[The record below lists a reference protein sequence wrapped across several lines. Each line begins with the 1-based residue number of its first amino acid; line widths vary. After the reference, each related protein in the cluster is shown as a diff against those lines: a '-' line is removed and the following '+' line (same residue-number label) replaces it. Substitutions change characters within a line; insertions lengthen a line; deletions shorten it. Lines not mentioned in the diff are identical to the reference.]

1 MNEFN
6 SAPPE
11 AVVSGGFR
19 RNFRYDVNIVMLS
32 SLIMLICVFLDD
44 FIMLA
49 LRSENGFIVMLT
61 SLLANVTRDE
71 ASGMLVRLADSAAFQ
86 NICGIAVQLIML
98 LFPALIAR
106 KALISK
112 PKPPFPLAARL
123 PEHPF
128 AYVGMTFGTCY
139 TVNVICSLLFGS
151 FYPSIGSLALGDT
164 IFGFI
169 SVVIIAPIFEE
180 FVFRGIFFRSLAKY
194 DRIFAVFFTAAVFGL
209 IHREPASV
217 INGFVF
223 GVFAAIACAETDSLL
238 MGIMLHM
245 TNNALSFASTSLLE
259 AGGGMLILLIPLSVF
274 SVVMI
279 SCVFVMF
286 INKKTAEKPFFT
298 IQKHVAYATP
308 RITGGYKF
316 ITLIGSIWSWFFI
329 ILLAYSIKLL
339 YG

>member
-6 SAPPE
+6 AAPTE
-11 AVVSGGFR
+11 ASVSVGFR
-19 RNFRYDVNIVMLS
+19 RNFRYDVNVVMLS
-32 SLIMLICVFLDD
+32 SLIMLACVYLDD
-44 FIMLA
+44 FILLA
-49 LRSENGFIVMLT
+49 LRSGNGPLVTLT
-61 SLLANVTRDE
+61 SLFADVTRNE
-71 ASGMLVRLADSAAFQ
+71 AAEMLSRLAASAVFR

-112 PKPPFPLAARL
+112 PEPPFPLAARL
-123 PEHPF
+123 PERPLTY
-128 AYVGMTFGTCY
+128 AAVTFGTCY
-139 TVNVICSLLFGS
+139 TVNAVCSLLFGG
-151 FYPSIGSLALGDT
+151 FYPNIGALSLEDT
-164 IFGFI
+164 VFGFV

-180 FVFRGIFFRSLAKY
+180 WVFRGLFFRSLAKY
-194 DRIFAVFFTAAVFGL
+194 DRSFAVFFTAAVFGL
-209 IHREPASV
+209 MHREPASV

-223 GVFAAIACAETDSLL
+223 GIFAAVACAETDSLL

-259 AGGGMLILLIPLSVF
+259 AGGGMIILLIPLSVF

-279 SCVFVMF
+279 SCAFVLF
-286 INKKTAEKPFFT
+286 INRKTAGKPHFS

-316 ITLIGSIWSWFFI
+316 ITLTGSIWSWLFVM
-329 ILLAYSIKLL
+329 LLAYSIVLL
-339 YG
+339 YV